1 MCSNPMVVIPYQL
14 NVIIPFGSTADVII
28 PIVPSLNQTV
38 TGVVIS
44 EGTGILWKSQT
55 YIPGIKGISGANLND
70 MKTAVI
76 VNVMSGS
83 YSFTSYGTQ

>member
-1 MCSNPMVVIPYQL
+1 MCSIPALTIPYQL
-14 NVIIPFGSTADVII
+14 NVVIPIGSTADVLI

-38 TGVVIS
+38 MNFIIS
-44 EGTGILWKSQT
+44 EGKSSFWKSQT
-55 YIPGIKGISGANLND
+55 YIPGVMGITGANLNA

-83 YSFTSYGTQ
+83 YSFTSH